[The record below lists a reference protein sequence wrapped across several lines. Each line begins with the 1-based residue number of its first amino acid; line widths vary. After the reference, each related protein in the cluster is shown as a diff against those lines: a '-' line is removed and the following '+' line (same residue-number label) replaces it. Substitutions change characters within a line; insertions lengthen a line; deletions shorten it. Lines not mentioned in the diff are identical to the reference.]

1 VQSLGEESI
10 KQPMPY
16 NLLRTLEA
24 TTNKVVID
32 EGEEEDKE
40 NDKEDLLR
48 KEFSK
53 KFTKKVV

>member
-1 VQSLGEESI
+1 LGEESI